1 MADGRAHSFAV
12 SHNTKRRKSEKVLAN
27 AERPRVVEEE
37 RGLQFMVNYIKSKPR
52 NKFVFKFYLC
62 KSARRV
68 PQLPAAHGTLVR
80 LMSSGRHA
88 VTQFCDRSV
97 RMYLYWDHGQGA
109 QSAKFRE
116 LRPIRRRRWAAKAR
130 RGPSLDSDVIADL
143 WCIYRRGF
151 DFHSFSML
159 TLEPL

>member
-1 MADGRAHSFAV
+1 MGTHTLSQSVITQKGGSQRSSGKCRAPKGNGRG
-12 SHNTKRRKSEKVLAN
+12 
-27 AERPRVVEEE
+27 ERP
-37 RGLQFMVNYIKSKPR
+37 QFMVNYIKSKPP

-68 PQLPAAHGTLVR
+68 PELPATHGTLVR
-80 LMSSGRHA
+80 LMNSGRHA
-88 VTQFCDRSV
+88 VTRFCDRSV
-97 RMYLYWDHGQGA
+97 LMYLYWDHGQGA
-109 QSAKFRE
+109 QSAKFGE

-130 RGPSLDSDVIADL
+130 RRPSPDSDVIADL